1 MRRIS
6 TITKEAFCWSRAQ
19 ITLSQERLEHWEN
32 HSTPEGY
39 LDLLELSQSLEE
51 GFADTLSKLVALEIK
66 EVADEFNLSPNHCSK
81 VRSAFPYLQGTEI
94 ELEESIIEYAAE
106 IVEDVT
112 EMRTV
117 SALQIADEFE
127 EWLNDLYEW
136 HYDNQRL
143 DN

>member
-6 TITKEAFCWSRAQ
+6 TITKEAFCWSRSQLTA
-19 ITLSQERLEHWEN
+19 SQERLEHWEN
-32 HSTPEGY
+32 CSTPEGFKE
-39 LDLLELSQSLEE
+39 LLEINESLEE
-51 GFADTLSKLVALEIK
+51 GFRNTLGKLVALEIK
-66 EVADEFNLSPNHCSK
+66 EVTDEFNLKPSDCERP
-81 VRSAFPYLQGTEI
+81 RSAFPYLQGTEI

-112 EMRTV
+112 EMRSV

-136 HYDNQRL
+136 HYEK
-143 DN
+143 

>member
-6 TITKEAFCWSRAQ
+6 TITKEAFCWSRSQLTA
-19 ITLSQERLEHWEN
+19 SQERLEHWEC
-32 HSTPEGY
+32 HSTSDGFKE
-39 LDLLELSQSLEE
+39 LLEINEALED
-51 GFADTLSKLVALEIK
+51 GFRNTLGKLVALEIK
-66 EVADEFNLSPNHCSK
+66 EVTDEFNLKPSDCEEP
-81 VRSAFPYLQGTEI
+81 RSAFPYLQGTEI

-112 EMRTV
+112 EMRSV

-136 HYDNQRL
+136 HYEKERL
-143 DN
+143 DD

>member
-19 ITLSQERLEHWEN
+19 ITSSQERLEHWEG
-32 HSTPEGY
+32 HSTPEGFKE
-39 LDLLELSQSLEE
+39 LLEISEALEE
-51 GFADTLSKLVALEIK
+51 GFRNTLGKLVALEIK
-66 EVADEFNLSPNHCSK
+66 EVTDEFNLTPADCERQ
-81 VRSAFPYLQGTEI
+81 RSAFPYLQGTEI

-112 EMRTV
+112 EMRSV
-117 SALQIADEFE
+117 SALTIADEFE

-136 HYDNQRL
+136 HNEKELL
-143 DN
+143 DD